1 MGMFFNMFNKKSEDA
16 ISCTLPYGSKEF
28 GKFLDEE
35 NKDSIDEVI
44 ILSDALYEEIL
55 EYDSVVSSIR
65 DLEVK
70 KTVIEHKI
78 KAALGKYE
86 VGFIKERKIT
96 WKPVSKT
103 SLDTSRLKEELPEV
117 VKKYS
122 KTKTSRV
129 FRIAR

>member
-44 ILSDALYEEIL
+44 ILSDTLYEEVL
-55 EYDSVVSSIR
+55 EYDTVVSSIR

-117 VKKYS
+117 VKEYS
-122 KTKTSRV
+122 KTKTTRV
-129 FRIAR
+129 FRMGR

>member
-1 MGMFFNMFNKKSEDA
+1 MGIFNVFNKKSEDN
-16 ISCTLPYGSKEF
+16 ISLPFGSKEF

-35 NKDSIDEVI
+35 YKECVDEVTM
-44 ILSDALYEEIL
+44 LSDTLYEDVL

-78 KAALGKYE
+78 KAALGKYQ

-117 VKKYS
+117 VKEYS
-122 KTKTSRV
+122 KTKTTRV
-129 FRIAR
+129 FRIVR